1 MLNNAKILSNAA
13 FDLHMTS
20 KGLLAIFV
28 CMADTTTEDMLRRLR
43 AGASAAFKNK
53 NTLYFT

>member
-1 MLNNAKILSNAA
+1 MLSNAA

-43 AGASAAFKNK
+43 AGASAALKNK